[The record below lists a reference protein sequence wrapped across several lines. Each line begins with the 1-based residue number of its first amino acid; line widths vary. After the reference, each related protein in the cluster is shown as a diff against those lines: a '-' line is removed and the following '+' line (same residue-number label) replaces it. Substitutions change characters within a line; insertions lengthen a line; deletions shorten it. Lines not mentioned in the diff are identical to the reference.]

1 ASTRDRAGPIVDA
14 RFLMARPFQPLGT
27 PAHRP
32 RPARERSPWQSVAIL
47 VVVACFALYAWQAV
61 TAGEPVGGGLLLM
74 PMLFLVTAPVLVGAR
89 RSEPTF
95 DLAGLMATGLALRC
109 VGAYFRWANAADA
122 HIYHRVGAELAVSFR
137 SLDFAVDTGR
147 PVPGTGGLRYIA
159 GLVSVPANS
168 DEFLTFLIFTWFA
181 FWGSVLFYR
190 AFTTA
195 LPDADRSRYAK
206 LIFLWPALVFW
217 PSSIGKES
225 WMMLTLGLAMLG
237 AARALR
243 RQRGGY
249 SLLVAGMLGMSLV
262 RPHVAFLALAAFA
275 VAFFVGRRADARPGV
290 ITPGSVGKVA
300 GLVVVLALGGLVA
313 GRTAELLGTED
324 LSPSSLE
331 SARARTGVM
340 TGQGG
345 SQFPTFDP
353 NSPVGYTK
361 SLVTTL
367 VRPFPTEAQG
377 SEQWATTAEGLLL
390 AALLLTSWRR
400 LLTIPRRLR
409 REPYVALALAYV
421 LLFAYTFS
429 AISNFGILARQRV
442 QVLPFVF
449 VLLALPAVLRP
460 SAVEPSGPVAT
471 SAPD

>member
-1 ASTRDRAGPIVDA
+1 
-14 RFLMARPFQPLGT
+14 MARPFQPLGV
-27 PAHRP
+27 PAHRAQS
-32 RPARERSPWQSVAIL
+32 AREKSPWQGVAVL
-47 VVVACFALYAWQAV
+47 VFVACFALYAWQAV
-61 TAGEPVGGGLLLM
+61 TAGKPVGGGLLLM
-74 PMLFLVTAPVLVGAR
+74 PMLLLLTAPTLVRAR

-109 VGAYFRWANAADA
+109 VGAYFRWANGLDA
-122 HIYHRVGAELAVSFR
+122 HVYHRVGAQLAVSFR

-168 DEFLTFLIFTWFA
+168 DEFLTFLIFTWFG

-195 LPDADRSRYAK
+195 LPGGDRSRYAK

-225 WMMLTLGLAMLG
+225 WMILTLGLAMLG
-237 AARALR
+237 AARALG

-249 SLLVAGMLGMSLV
+249 SLLVAGMFGMSLV

-275 VAFFVGRRADARPGV
+275 AAFFVGRRADARPGV
-290 ITPGSVGKVA
+290 ITPGSVGKVV
-300 GLVVVLALGGLVA
+300 GLVVVLALGGAVA
-313 GRTAELLGTED
+313 GRTAELLDTGD
-324 LSPSSLE
+324 LSLSSLE
-331 SARARTGVM
+331 SARTQATDRTS
-340 TGQGG
+340 QGG
-345 SQFPTFDP
+345 SQFPTFNP

-361 SLVTTL
+361 AVVTTL
-367 VRPFPTEAQG
+367 VRPFPTEAHG
-377 SEQWATTAEGLLL
+377 SEQLATTAEGLVL
-390 AALLLTSWRR
+390 AALLVTSWRR

-409 REPYVALALAYV
+409 REPYVALAVAYV
-421 LLFAYTFS
+421 LMFAYTFS
-429 AISNFGILARQRV
+429 AINNFGILARQRV

-449 VLLALPAVLRP
+449 VLLALPAAVRP
-460 SAVEPSGPVAT
+460 SAVETSGH
-471 SAPD
+471 D